1 MEVRYVCISKTPKP
15 PTHPAPHK
23 KGGNIK
29 EKEPNKR
36 ASDPRAKFVQQHAPC
51 SATFFNSLPYFFPS
65 FHSHSTTI
73 DDAKKKSLKSL
84 KYDRN
89 APLRR
94 PRSLD
99 STEAVLQIG
108 GFFLKCSRG
117 IFDFCSTKPIYLS
130 GETLSRWR
138 GGYCISP
145 GSPAQNTFL

>member
-1 MEVRYVCISKTPKP
+1 MYIKNTKNHQS
-15 PTHPAPHK
+15 HPAPHK
-23 KGGNIK
+23 KGGNK
-29 EKEPNKR
+29 KKKNQTSER
-36 ASDPRAKFVQQHAPC
+36 AIPGPSSCNNTHHAPRHFYFP
-51 SATFFNSLPYFFPS
+51 ALFFPS
-65 FHSHSTTI
+65 FHSHSTT
-73 DDAKKKSLKSL
+73 KKEKSL

-108 GFFLKCSRG
+108 GFFLKNVPGG

>member
-1 MEVRYVCISKTPKP
+1 MYIKNTKNQPS
-15 PTHPAPHK
+15 HPAPHQKRWKQK
-23 KGGNIK
+23 K
-29 EKEPNKR
+29 KR
-36 ASDPRAKFVQQHAPC
+36 TKQASDPRAKFVQQHAPC
-51 SATFFNSLPYFFPS
+51 SATFFISLPYFFPS

-73 DDAKKKSLKSL
+73 DDAKKKKSL

-130 GETLSRWR
+130 GETLSLEGRVLYLSR
-138 GGYCISP
+138 ISRP
-145 GSPAQNTFL
+145 KTRFCELNK

>member
-1 MEVRYVCISKTPKP
+1 MLRDIFIP
-15 PTHPAPHK
+15 
-23 KGGNIK
+23 
-29 EKEPNKR
+29 
-36 ASDPRAKFVQQHAPC
+36 
-51 SATFFNSLPYFFPS
+51 LPYFFPS

-73 DDAKKKSLKSL
+73 DDAKKKKSL

-108 GFFLKCSRG
+108 GFFFKQSSGG

-130 GETLSRWR
+130 VRQTLSLEGTLLYLSR
-138 GGYCISP
+138 ISRP
-145 GSPAQNTFL
+145 KYVFVN